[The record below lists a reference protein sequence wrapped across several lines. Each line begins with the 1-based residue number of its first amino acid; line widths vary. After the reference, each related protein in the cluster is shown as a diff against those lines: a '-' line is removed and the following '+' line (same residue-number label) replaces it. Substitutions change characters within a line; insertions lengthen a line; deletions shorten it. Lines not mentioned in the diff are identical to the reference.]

1 MELDKIRSLSIM
13 LWEREKEIQE
23 LKRLLEEKDFVIKE
37 LQAEIKFSDMELN
50 DITQIVNKARDVEY
64 VHKLCD
70 KIREMSQ
77 TNHELVQAYNV
88 AVDLFDYEYR
98 M

>member
-1 MELDKIRSLSIM
+1 MEQEKIRSLSIM
-13 LWEREKEIQE
+13 LWEREKEIQD
-23 LKRLLEEKDFVIKE
+23 LKRLIEEKNFVIKE

-50 DITQIVNKARDVEY
+50 DITQIVNNAREVEY
-64 VHKLCD
+64 VQKLCD
-70 KIREMSQ
+70 KIRDLSR
-77 TNHELVQAYNV
+77 TNHELTEVYNV